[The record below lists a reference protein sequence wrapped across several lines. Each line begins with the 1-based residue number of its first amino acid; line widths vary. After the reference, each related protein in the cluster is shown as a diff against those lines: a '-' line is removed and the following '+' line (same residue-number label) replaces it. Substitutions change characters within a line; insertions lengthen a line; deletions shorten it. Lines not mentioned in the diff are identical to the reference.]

1 MDLMDRPLSIQAFEQ
16 YLRRR
21 APERRT
27 PIDYVSDVR
36 QFAAFCSTA
45 WHEVT
50 MHDIDAFVDHQRQAG
65 RSAATIKRRVA
76 ALKVFFD
83 FLAEESG
90 DLAWPNPV
98 RSKRHAGKQ
107 AKRLPRDLSDTDVA
121 ALWAVISRPRDRAW
135 FALMWRAG
143 LRVGEVVTL
152 ALADILTPA
161 QADQPARLRVCG
173 KGQKERLV
181 LLTADAYAVL
191 LAWLQVRPASL
202 HPQVF
207 LNQRGQPI
215 SANGIQGLLRNYG
228 QQVGCAVTPHR
239 LRHTFAR
246 QVTEA
251 GMPITSLGKLLGH
264 AQVSTTQIYTA
275 GADPALAQA
284 YQTAM
289 AQVTAHTAV
298 AAAPP
303 AAVAEPE
310 PAVAPPLRPA
320 SSGDAPSLPDCTDW
334 ASDWPPAI
342 RTACLT
348 YLQHCALRWKPV
360 RRAAR
365 FRNLRWRLAHFWS
378 WQLAQ
383 RPLSQLSEVRL
394 ADLRAFQAAE
404 LARGIAPHSVNPQLA
419 CVVELLR
426 YQADQGQ
433 AIDNSVFRLRP
444 LPRPD
449 SLPRHLTESES
460 QRLEAF
466 VHNRLATTDPL
477 AALENACFYVLAHT
491 GVRACECLELQA
503 HDLDLPGRRLWVRQ
517 GKGQRDRLVYLSDL
531 ACQAL
536 AHYQRSAAGA
546 TASPLL
552 HHADG
557 SPLTHQWLHRHLV
570 ALATAAG
577 VPKVSPH
584 RLRHTLATRLLNAG
598 MAITGV
604 QKLLGH
610 EYLST
615 TQIYARV
622 YDSTVEVDYRQAMAK
637 VEYLHLPLSDTPLPV
652 DNWPM
657 DGPSVLAAVSSIG
670 YV

>member
-21 APERRT
+21 APQRRT
-27 PIDYVSDVR
+27 VIDYVSDVR
-36 QFAAFCSTA
+36 QFAAFCGTA
-45 WHEVT
+45 WREVS
-50 MHDIDAFVDHQRQAG
+50 MHDVDGFVDQQRQAG
-65 RSAATIKRRVA
+65 RSPATIKRRVA

-98 RSKRHAGKQ
+98 RAKRHAGKQ
-107 AKRLPRDLSDTDVA
+107 AKRLPRDLRDADVA
-121 ALWAVISRPRDRAW
+121 ALWAVISQPRDRAW
-135 FALMWRAG
+135 FVLMWRAG

-152 ALADILTPA
+152 QLADILAPA
-161 QADQPARLRVCG
+161 RAEQPARLRVCG
-173 KGQKERLV
+173 KGQQERLV

-191 LAWLQVRPASL
+191 LAWLQVRPPSQS
-202 HPQVF
+202 PQVF

-228 QQVGCAVTPHR
+228 QQAGCAVTPHQ

-275 GADPALAQA
+275 GADPVLAQA

-289 AQVTAHTAV
+289 AQVPAHPEVAGEPTVALAEPGRNAARAV
-298 AAAPP
+298 RP
-303 AAVAEPE
+303 AASS
-310 PAVAPPLRPA
+310 A
-320 SSGDAPSLPDCTDW
+320 SPSLPDCSMW

-360 RRAAR
+360 RRAVR
-365 FRNLRWRLAHFWS
+365 FRNLRWRLYHFWS
-378 WQLAQ
+378 WQLAR
-383 RPLSQLSEVRL
+383 RPLSPLSEVSL

-404 LARGIAPHSVNPQLA
+404 LARGIAPHSINPQLA
-419 CVVELLR
+419 CVVDLLR

-433 AIDNSVFRLRP
+433 PVDNSVFRLRP

-449 SLPRHLTESES
+449 SLPRYLSESES

-466 VHNRLATTDPL
+466 VLSRLAIPDPVT
-477 AALENACFYVLAHT
+477 ALENACFFVLAHT

-503 HDLDLPGRRLWVRQ
+503 HDLDLSARRLWVRQ
-517 GKGQRDRLVYLSDL
+517 GKGQRDRIVYLSDR

-536 AHYQRSAAGA
+536 AHYLQSTRCAAA
-546 TASPLL
+546 TFLL
-552 HHADG
+552 HKADG
-557 SPLTHQWLHRHLV
+557 TALTYQWLHRHLV
-570 ALATAAG
+570 ALAETAG

-622 YDSTVEVDYRQAMAK
+622 YDSTVEADYRQAMAK
-637 VEYLHLPLSDTPLPV
+637 VEHLHLPLSDTPLPV
-652 DNWPM
+652 DNWPTN
-657 DGPSVLAAVSSIG
+657 GPSLPAEVPSTA

>member
-45 WHEVT
+45 WREVT

-65 RSAATIKRRVA
+65 RSPATIKRRVA

-83 FLAEESG
+83 FLAEES
-90 DLAWPNPV
+90 DELAWPNPV
-98 RSKRHAGKQ
+98 RPRRHAGKQ
-107 AKRLPRDLSDTDVA
+107 AKRLPRDLRDTDVA
-121 ALWAVISRPRDRAW
+121 ALWAVISAPRDRAW

-152 ALADILTPA
+152 ELADILTPA
-161 QADQPARLRVCG
+161 QAEQPAHLRVCG

-191 LAWLQVRPASL
+191 LAWLQVRPASP

-215 SANGIQGLLRNYG
+215 STNGIQGLLRNYG
-228 QQVGCAVTPHR
+228 QQAGCAVTPHQ

-275 GADPALAQA
+275 GADPALALA

-289 AQVTAHTAV
+289 AQVMAHPAV
-298 AAAPP
+298 AATAPAP
-303 AAVAEPE
+303 AVEPG
-310 PAVAPPLRPA
+310 PAVAAPLRPA
-320 SSGDAPSLPDCTDW
+320 ASPDAPHLPDCTQW
-334 ASDWPPAI
+334 ASAWPPAI

-360 RRAAR
+360 RQAAR
-365 FRNLRWRLAHFWS
+365 FRTLRWRLYHFWS

-404 LARGIAPHSVNPQLA
+404 LARGIAPHSINPQLA

-433 AIDNSVFRLRP
+433 PVDNSVFRLRP

-449 SLPRHLTESES
+449 SLPRYLSESEN
-460 QRLEAF
+460 QRLEAS
-466 VHNRLATTDPL
+466 VHNRLATSDPL
-477 AALENACFYVLAHT
+477 LALENACFWVLAHT
-491 GVRACECLELQA
+491 GVRACECLELQT

-536 AHYQRSAAGA
+536 AHYQRIAPGVAAS
-546 TASPLL
+546 TLL

-557 SPLTHQWLHRHLV
+557 APLTYQWLHRHLV

-622 YDSTVEVDYRQAMAK
+622 YDSTVEADYRQAMAK
-637 VEYLHLPLSDTPLPV
+637 VEDLHLPLSDTPLPV
-652 DNWPM
+652 DNWPT
-657 DGPSVLAAVSSIG
+657 DGSSVLAEVPSLGRA
-670 YV
+670 

>member
-1 MDLMDRPLSIQAFEQ
+1 MDRQLSIQAFEQ
-16 YLRRR
+16 YLQRR
-21 APERRT
+21 APLRRT

-36 QFAAFCSTA
+36 QFAAFCSQA
-45 WHEVT
+45 WREVT
-50 MHDIDAFVDHQRQAG
+50 MHDIDAFVDQQHQAG
-65 RSAATIKRRVA
+65 RSPATIKRRVA

-98 RSKRHAGKQ
+98 RPKRHAGKQ
-107 AKRLPRDLSDTDVA
+107 AKRLPRDLRDADVA
-121 ALWAVISRPRDRAW
+121 ALWAVISQPRDRAW

-152 ALADILTPA
+152 ELADILAPA
-161 QADQPARLRVCG
+161 QAEQPARIRVCG

-191 LAWLQVRPASL
+191 LTWLQVRPASP

-207 LNQRGQPI
+207 LNQRGHPI
-215 SANGIQGLLRNYG
+215 STNGIQGLLRNYG
-228 QQVGCAVTPHR
+228 QQAGCAVTPHQ

-264 AQVSTTQIYTA
+264 AQVSTTEIYTA

-284 YQTAM
+284 YQAAM
-289 AQVTAHTAV
+289 AQVV
-298 AAAPP
+298 AQPQLPPAPLAPP
-303 AAVAEPE
+303 ASALP
-310 PAVAPPLRPA
+310 PAASPA
-320 SSGDAPSLPDCTDW
+320 SAATTTPPDLTTW
-334 ASDWPPAI
+334 GRTWPAAI

-348 YLQHCALRWKPV
+348 YVQHCLPHWKPSRQRV
-360 RRAAR
+360 RA
-365 FRNLRWRLAHFWS
+365 RNLRWRLHHFWD

-383 RPLSQLSEVRL
+383 RPCQQLANLTL
-394 ADLRAFQAAE
+394 ADLRAFQQAE
-404 LARGIAPHSVNPQLA
+404 LARGIAPHSINPVLA
-419 CVVELLR
+419 TIVAFLR

-433 AIDNSVFRLRP
+433 AVDHSVFRLRS

-449 SLPRHLTESES
+449 SLPRHLSESEN
-460 QRLEAF
+460 QRLETF
-466 VHNRLATTDPL
+466 VRNRLASTDPL
-477 AALENACFYVLAHT
+477 LALENACFFVLAHT
-491 GVRACECLELQA
+491 GVRACECLDLQA
-503 HDLDLPGRRLWVRQ
+503 QDLDLPGRRLLVRQ
-517 GKGQRDRLVYLSDL
+517 GKGQRDRIVYLSAL

-536 AHYQRSAAGA
+536 TAYLQVAPCAG
-546 TASPLL
+546 TAPLL
-552 HHADG
+552 HKADG
-557 SPLTHQWLHRHLV
+557 TALSYQWLQRHLAAV
-570 ALATAAG
+570 AQAAG

-584 RLRHTLATRLLNAG
+584 RLRHTFATRLLNAG

-610 EYLST
+610 KYIST

-622 YDSTVEVDYRQAMAK
+622 YDSTVEADYRRAMDK
-637 VEYLHLPLSDTPLPV
+637 VELQHLPLSTTPLLV
-652 DNWPM
+652 DNWPTTE
-657 DGPSVLAAVSSIG
+657 AAVAAAVPVTG
-670 YV
+670 HV